1 MTAAD
6 LKRKLRDLRRLERRV
21 RGLSDGE
28 PTDVW
33 RRYFSLR
40 DGARVRYPFAMLVAF
55 DRDTRER
62 AFREYLVALWAH
74 SREGAHRRVAD
85 AGTDASSADDQLLA
99 MLGLGAGAD
108 AADVR
113 SAFRRLALEV
123 HPDAGGD
130 DALMRELI
138 EKYRASAYGGGH
150 AG

>member
-1 MTAAD
+1 MTPDD

-33 RRYFSLR
+33 RRYFSLS
-40 DGARVRYPFAMLVAF
+40 DGSRVRYPFAMLVAF

-62 AFREYLVALWAH
+62 VFREYLVALWAH
-74 SREGAHRRVAD
+74 SGEGARGRVTE
-85 AGTDASSADDQLLA
+85 AGGDASSADEQLLG
-99 MLGLGAGAD
+99 MLGLGADAD

-113 SAFRRLALEV
+113 SAFRRLALEI

-130 DALMRELI
+130 DSLMRELI

-150 AG
+150 GR